1 MKWWHNR
8 SIRFKAITG
17 IGLILM
23 PVLVAI
29 IFGITRYAQRE
40 LWRREVLEA
49 ESLNAI
55 ASTLVSDAMMEGRK
69 DKVQETLVNLGSHVD
84 GQFDS
89 IAVYDDQ
96 SVLTSYAT
104 GFPGGR
110 ALDKEIYEVDTSDP
124 SCWVCHQLPAEERPA
139 MTIVSVDG
147 QDVLRSVVPLYNEPR
162 CQVCHGTGREVLGD
176 SIVDLRL
183 ERFQQTS
190 QTVAFGLGGSILA
203 AVALLILISYQFTR
217 RVIITPLEKLVDIS
231 KDITQG
237 DFNHQVEVYTEDEI
251 GQLGKAF
258 NDMAMQ
264 VSGFVQTL
272 EDRVAERTA
281 ELEQASQQVQ
291 HRAEQ
296 FEAIAQVSRV
306 ISSIQ
311 NQEELLRRITRMI
324 SQYFG
329 FYHVGV
335 FLLSEDGQFA
345 VLRAANSEGGQRM
358 LKRGHRLEVGQT
370 GIVGF
375 VTSTGNPRIALDT
388 GADSVYFD
396 NPDLPDTRS
405 EMALPLKVSGQ
416 VVGALDVQSKEQ
428 NAFSQEDIN
437 ILSALADQVSATL
450 ENARLHEEAQD
461 ALAKAEAA
469 SRQLTGKA
477 WAEIQRF
484 APVRG
489 YHYDG
494 TKAEPL
500 VAPKNGKQAEG
511 LKEAF
516 SVPVQL
522 RGESIGRL
530 RIKPT
535 TDGHQWTEDEVAI
548 IQATAERVALAVE
561 NARLVSESQKSASK
575 EQVIGEASSRISSA
589 INLDNILQTAL
600 REMGRII
607 PGADIS
613 IQIENE

>member
-1 MKWWHNR
+1 
-8 SIRFKAITG
+8 
-17 IGLILM
+17 
-23 PVLVAI
+23 VLVAI
-29 IFGITRYAQRE
+29 IFAITSYAQRE
-40 LWRREVLEA
+40 LWQREVLEA

-69 DKVQETLVNLGSHVD
+69 DKVQETLVKLGSHID

-110 ALDKEIYEVDTSDP
+110 ALDKNIYEVDTSDP
-124 SCWVCHQLPAEERPA
+124 TCWVCHQLPAEERPA
-139 MTIVSVDG
+139 MTVVSVDG

-162 CQVCHGTGREVLGD
+162 CQVCHGTGLEVLGD

-183 ERFQQTS
+183 ERFQQSS
-190 QTVAFGLGGSILA
+190 QTVALGLGGSILA

-217 RVIITPLEKLVDIS
+217 RVIILPLENLVDVS
-231 KDITQG
+231 KEIMDG
-237 DFNHQVEVYTEDEI
+237 SFDRQVEVHTEDEI

-264 VSGFVQTL
+264 VRGFVQTL
-272 EDRVAERTA
+272 EDRVAERTT

-291 HRAEQ
+291 YRAKQ
-296 FEAIAQVSRV
+296 FESIAQVSRV

-335 FLLSEDGQFA
+335 FLLSDDRQFA
-345 VLRAANSEGGQRM
+345 VLRAANSEGGQQM
-358 LKRGHRLEVGQT
+358 LERGHRLEVGQT

-388 GADSVYFD
+388 GTDAVYFD
-396 NPDLPDTRS
+396 NPDLPNTRS
-405 EMALPLKVSGQ
+405 EMALPLKVSGR
-416 VVGALDVQSKEQ
+416 VVGALDVQSTES
-428 NAFSQEDIN
+428 NAFTSEDIN
-437 ILSALADQVSATL
+437 ILSALADQVSAAM
-450 ENARLHEEAQD
+450 ENVRLHEETQE

-469 SRQLTGKA
+469 SRQLTGRA
-477 WAEIQRF
+477 WADIQRV
-484 APVRG
+484 APVAG
-489 YHYDG
+489 YRYDG

-500 VAPKNGKQAEG
+500 KVSTNGEQAKP

-522 RGESIGRL
+522 RGESIGSL

-535 TDGHQWTEDEVAI
+535 ADGHQWSEDEIAI
-548 IQATAERVALAVE
+548 IQATAERVALAIE
-561 NARLVSESQKSASK
+561 NARLVSESQKNASK